1 MIIGQVFKGWKVVS
15 KDTEL
20 DKKYNYN
27 YICKCVECGDLRS
40 YKKYDII
47 KEKIGYC
54 KKCSKKNI
62 NPEDVSLV
70 DDIIRL
76 KEEGLADKKIG
87 DILGCSKDKI
97 RYLRRKYN
105 IGNGVKPEKI
115 ETVKEPKKYYCPCGE
130 ELIHLGNRPLKYCSE
145 KCRYKYHTKERVG
158 SKPKKTYVCPICN
171 QEFEGKKNSKYCSN
185 ECRNQAR
192 KDKYNKTKV
201 LKCSTD
207 FNKGTFINF
216 KVEQSLTRIFGITD
230 KDRVKT
236 IVKEKLQCLL

>member
-1 MIIGQVFKGWKVVS
+1 MIGQTFKGWKVIS

-27 YICKCVECGDLRS
+27 YICKCVECGDVRS
-40 YKKYDII
+40 YEKYDII
-47 KEKIGYC
+47 KGKIGYC

-115 ETVKEPKKYYCPCGE
+115 EVVKEPKKYYCPCGE
-130 ELIHLGNRPLKYCSE
+130 ELIHLGNRPPKYCSE
-145 KCRYKYHTKERVG
+145 KCRYEYRTKHLR
-158 SKPKKTYVCPICN
+158 PKKPYKTYTCSVCTNTFDSP
-171 QEFEGKKNSKYCSN
+171 KNSKYCS
-185 ECRNQAR
+185 EKCRKQVAR
-192 KDKYNKTKV
+192 DKYHKTKV

-207 FNKGTFINF
+207 FNKGAFINF
-216 KVEQSLTRIFGITD
+216 KVEQSLNRIFGTAD